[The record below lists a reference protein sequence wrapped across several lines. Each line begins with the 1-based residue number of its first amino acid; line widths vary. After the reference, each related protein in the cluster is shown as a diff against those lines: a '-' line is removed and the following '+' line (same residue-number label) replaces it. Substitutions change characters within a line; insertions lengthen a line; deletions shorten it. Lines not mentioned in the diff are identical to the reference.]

1 MTNDTLLGGIQK
13 FTKIIVSPNGLG
25 SLSMTGGG
33 RFGPGKEP
41 IPPGFFPDD
50 LLFYFV
56 TRAEGNVSVEW
67 VTTIRGDVR
76 ATSCGIN
83 GWDLPGGIHVKEMA
97 NKIGLTQQEFDL
109 TTVGSGPRTNVGRK
123 ADGGEITEGAAW
135 GWWYPAIPRDP
146 NHPYWQ
152 KFMPVYRDA
161 MIWAWNQPDIQALK
175 DPVERLCAMHSA
187 NWFAYHNVKLGLK
200 ELINGRGINNRRKQA
215 REACNQYGITGML
228 A

>member
-13 FTKIIVSPNGLG
+13 FTKIIMSPNGLG

-33 RFGPGKEP
+33 TFGPGKEP

-97 NKIGLTQQEFDL
+97 NPQFDTCF
-109 TTVGSGPRTNVGRK
+109 TTVANVVLDVGRA
-123 ADGGEITEGAAW
+123 ADCAGM
-135 GWWYPAIPRDP
+135 AIADLVP
-146 NHPYWQ
+146 NIG
-152 KFMPVYRDA
+152 K
-161 MIWAWNQPDIQALK
+161 
-175 DPVERLCAMHSA
+175 
-187 NWFAYHNVKLGLK
+187 
-200 ELINGRGINNRRKQA
+200 RG
-215 REACNQYGITGML
+215 
-228 A
+228 